1 MKKSNQVNTPSLS
14 EFDAILFTR
23 IINGEFSTLVMYI
36 KTWFGFS
43 PDDGFTNIRNYINM
57 AQVELIL
64 NEFDWEESDQVI
76 ANIKRNLK

>member
-1 MKKSNQVNTPSLS
+1 MKKSSQVNLPSLS
-14 EFDAILFTR
+14 ELDAILFTR
-23 IINGEFSTLVMYI
+23 IRNGEFSTLVRYI
-36 KTWFGFS
+36 ETWFGFS
-43 PDDGFTNIRNYINM
+43 VEDGFTHTANYFHM

>member
-1 MKKSNQVNTPSLS
+1 MNKSNQVPPLSLA
-14 EFDAILFTR
+14 ELDAISFSH
-23 IINGEFSTLVMYI
+23 ICKGEVSKLIKYI
-36 KTWFGFS
+36 ETWFGFS
-43 PDDGFTNIRNYINM
+43 MEDGFTNIRNYINM